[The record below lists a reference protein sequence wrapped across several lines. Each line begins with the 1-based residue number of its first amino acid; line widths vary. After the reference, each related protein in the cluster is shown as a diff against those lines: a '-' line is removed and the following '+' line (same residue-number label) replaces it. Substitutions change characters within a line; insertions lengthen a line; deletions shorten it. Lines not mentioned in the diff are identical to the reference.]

1 MNNACRVNVFE
12 SSKNLIKKILDVF
25 NLEFLFRFNDT
36 IKISLHQLTYQV
48 DISKDLSIL
57 NLLNLHLPF
66 FWHINDVF

>member
-1 MNNACRVNVFE
+1 MDNACRVNVFE
-12 SSKNLIKKILDVF
+12 SSKNLIEKILDVF

-57 NLLNLHLPF
+57 NLSNLTYPSF
-66 FWHINDVF
+66 GI